1 MSFDRAAFADKIR
14 RSMEHLSVDIDEVV
28 TNTGILKPRL
38 SSLLSDGADPTGD
51 EVLILADYFDCDYKF
66 FMSNERL
73 AAFEETDSL
82 YRKHGELFSKS
93 DRRAIQQFLYLCECE
108 SWLWTANNHRSDS
121 FSFEPRGTNFK
132 NQGHTAAKEL
142 RSHFGYKHD
151 QVPSDLFRDLR
162 RLGVHVFRRKL
173 ENSSIS
179 GVMIRHPEAGRCIL
193 VNYDEDVYR
202 QRFTAAHELA
212 HALMEDS
219 EFNVSLSRDGSNLVE
234 VRANAFASHYLIPPA
249 FAQAVLSRVRPWDE
263 AGIIDWAKRLR
274 VSTQVLR
281 ISLKEQKII
290 NDDTFNRLSGARV
303 PREQK
308 IDPEIASE
316 TGRTRERK
324 LTLLERG
331 LSMHYVTECLEA
343 QDKGQISHARAA
355 EMLMIREHEL
365 AEIKALFVTGAAR

>member
-14 RSMEHLSVDIDEVV
+14 RSMGHLNVDSDEVV
-28 TNTGILKPRL
+28 ASTGIPEARFSTLR
-38 SSLLSDGADPTGD
+38 SGGADPTGD

-66 FMSNERL
+66 FISNERL

-108 SWLWTANNHRSDS
+108 SWLWESNLHRS
-121 FSFEPRGTNFK
+121 EPFGFVPQGTTFK
-132 NQGHTAAKEL
+132 NQGHTAASKL
-142 RSHFGYKHD
+142 RAHFGYRND
-151 QVPSDLFRDLR
+151 QIPSDVFRDLR
-162 RLGVHVFRRKL
+162 RLGIHVFRRKL
-173 ENSSIS
+173 ENSNIS

-219 EFNVSLSRDGSNLVE
+219 EFNVSLSKDGSNLIE

-249 FAQAVLSRVRPWDE
+249 FARAVLASE
-263 AGIIDWAKRLR
+263 AAWNNTTIIEWAKRLK
-274 VSTQVLR
+274 VSTEVLR
-281 ISLKEQKII
+281 ISLKEQRII
-290 NDDTFNRLSGARV
+290 DDDTFNQLKGSRV
-303 PREQK
+303 PRNQK

-316 TGRTRERK
+316 SGRTRERK
-324 LTLLERG
+324 LSLLQRG
-331 LSMHYVTECLEA
+331 LSMHYVNECLEA
-343 QDKGQISHARAA
+343 LDNGRISNARAA
-355 EMLMIREHEL
+355 EMLMIREHEMG
-365 AEIKALFVTGAAR
+365 EIKALFTASVAQ